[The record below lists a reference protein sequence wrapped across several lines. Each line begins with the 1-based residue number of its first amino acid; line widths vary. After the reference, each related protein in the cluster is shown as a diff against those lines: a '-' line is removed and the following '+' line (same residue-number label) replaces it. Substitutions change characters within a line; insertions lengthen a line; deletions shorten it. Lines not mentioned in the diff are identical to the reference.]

1 MEELPD
7 DVKAKL
13 DEYRREVEAAYESEF
28 KITDSKLEG
37 ARNVTRD
44 ALADLAGTAVA
55 TLADI
60 MERSDS
66 DATRAKAATFV
77 LDKVLGKDTVL
88 DPDDPMKDIVKRL
101 TANSTDG
108 D

>member
-1 MEELPD
+1 MEELPE
-7 DVKAKL
+7 DVKTKL
-13 DEYRREVEAAYESEF
+13 DEYRKNVEAAYEAEF

-44 ALADLAGTAVA
+44 ELADLAGTAVA
-55 TLADI
+55 TLRDL
-60 MERSDS
+60 METSES

-101 TANSTDG
+101 TANAADG